1 MKHEKQHKI
10 LYIDD
15 WPFVDP
21 LTISG
26 NGLGASIFKLAAF
39 SDATA
44 AGYQVE
50 LLTTK
55 FKKQLL
61 NQAREIFEIHTTV
74 DTIAWDSYEK
84 IISMGILDTARID
97 QPNKEFYPFTK
108 KDRLEYKST
117 AHIDFWR
124 RFSARA
130 LNMSIPTSPAQ
141 VELHIK
147 ERELEDA
154 RELLSAP
161 GQWIAVSTQ
170 VISPLKDYAGWSE
183 FIDLLLAENFNVLLL
198 GNESMLYKE
207 HPQILNMCGK
217 TDIELLKAL
226 IATAEAFVG
235 NDGLNANLALFLKT
249 PAVVLFSMISPESVI
264 DPHQELRSPVS
275 PLISRGCPQQFCY
288 SKISNYRNAGCLW
301 NIEKGTVL
309 APVQCLQFKAADI
322 LEELKK
328 VLS

>member
-1 MKHEKQHKI
+1 MNHEKQHKI

-15 WPFVDP
+15 WTPVDP

-39 SDATA
+39 SDAAT

-55 FKKQLL
+55 VKKQLL
-61 NQAREIFEIHTTV
+61 SQARGIFKIHTKA
-74 DTIAWDSYEK
+74 DTILWDSYEK
-84 IISMGILDTARID
+84 IISMGIFID
-97 QPNKEFYPFTK
+97 QLNKEFYPFTK

-130 LNMSIPTSPAQ
+130 LDMSTPSNPAQ

-147 ERELEDA
+147 ERELEEA

-161 GQWIAVSTQ
+161 GQWITVSTQ

-183 FIDLLLAENFNVLLL
+183 FINLLLAENFNVLLL
-198 GNESMLYKE
+198 GNESMPYKE

-226 IATAEAFVG
+226 IATADAFVG

-275 PLISRGCPQQFCY
+275 SLVSGGCPQQFCY
-288 SKISNYRNAGCLW
+288 SKISNYRNAGCPW
-301 NIEKGTVL
+301 NIEKGTLL
-309 APVQCLQFKAADI
+309 APLQCLQFEATDI
-322 LEELKK
+322 FEELKK
-328 VLS
+328 LLL